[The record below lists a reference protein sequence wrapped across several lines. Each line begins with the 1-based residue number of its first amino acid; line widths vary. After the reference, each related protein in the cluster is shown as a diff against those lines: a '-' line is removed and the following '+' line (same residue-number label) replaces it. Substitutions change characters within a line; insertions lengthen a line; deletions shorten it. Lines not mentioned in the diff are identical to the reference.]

1 MTGLPDID
9 DLLARWDREAAATSF
24 ATRGQPAGDLRFAI
38 ALPADPLQARQSLQ
52 AQESSTR
59 ESHALLSELEA
70 RLPTR
75 IAADRIGRAFGGA
88 SLDAPFAD
96 LGGALE
102 SGRDDD
108 DDDDDSAL
116 GQVQLLI
123 TRVQDFVTHFARI
136 ETATGSLTL
145 ASTRVGWTGDV
156 TTIWASDITDEK
168 RELHL
173 RAVRAN
179 LQSRLALVRLVSLIV
194 AGAGA
199 LAVQWALPGGTLRAL
214 PMAWRLA
221 RELIAEA
228 KRLSRP
234 ANPTPENPNERGID
248 HA

>member
-9 DLLARWDREAAATSF
+9 DLLASWDRQAAAASF
-24 ATRGQPAGDLRFAI
+24 TTRGQPAGDLRFAI
-38 ALPADPLQARQSLQ
+38 ALPADPLQARQSLL

-102 SGRDDD
+102 SSRD

-136 ETATGSLTL
+136 ETATGSLTF
-145 ASTRVGWTGDV
+145 ASSRVGWTGDV
-156 TTIWASDITDEK
+156 TTIWASGITDEK

-228 KRLSRP
+228 KRFSRP
-234 ANPTPENPNERGID
+234 VNLTPDNPNERGID

>member
-9 DLLARWDREAAATSF
+9 DLLASWDRQAAAASF
-24 ATRGQPAGDLRFAI
+24 TTRGQPAGDLRFAI
-38 ALPADPLQARQSLQ
+38 ALPADPLQARQSLL
-52 AQESSTR
+52 AQESSTQR
-59 ESHALLSELEA
+59 SHALLSELEA

-75 IAADRIGRAFGGA
+75 IAADRIGRAFGGT

-102 SGRDDD
+102 SSRDD

-116 GQVQLLI
+116 GQVQILI

-136 ETATGSLTL
+136 ETATDSLTF
-145 ASTRVGWTGDV
+145 ASSRVGWTGDF

-228 KRLSRP
+228 KRLTRP
-234 ANPTPENPNERGID
+234 ANATSDNPNERGID